1 MEAPTYW
8 LMILARF
15 LQGVSS
21 TVIWTVGLALLY
33 VVGLLILKKLFAWLT
48 NTVDRPPGLR
58 RCDTAPEQ
66 HLGRQ
71 LGIASMGLTIGS
83 LLGPPVAGVLYKR
96 WGFRAPFI
104 FGIIVTGIDLLARLL
119 LIERHEAMRW
129 GIDPMEIAAG
139 SKEEDPEAP
148 SEVTAVERAEQPL
161 APEPQP
167 AVHEVTNDSTVG
179 EGEGGASAQGEEK
192 ARKGDQTEKQLQESE
207 QPRVTVLPH
216 IALLKLMRSP
226 RAGVCIILT
235 FFWGLGWAGQ
245 EAALV
250 LHMEHVWGLDPHQAG
265 TAFIAAVVPTI
276 FCEYRTFP
284 PFSATA
290 VYPDCVDVA
299 GIPSGWLSDKYGPA
313 LIGCAALLLSLPWYG
328 LITIEGSLAM
338 FLTFF
343 ALEGEHKSDIS
354 M

>member
-1 MEAPTYW
+1 MVLATPPVAHFSEVYRNRKIPLLTGLIALVGSQIMFMEAPTYW

-33 VVGLLILKKLFAWLT
+33 VDYRSSKRYFLGPYISMI
-48 NTVDRPPGLR
+48 DRPPGLY

-71 LGIASMGLTIGS
+71 FGIASMGLTIGS

-104 FGIIVTGIDLLARLL
+104 FGIIVTSIDLIARLL

-129 GIDPMEIAAG
+129 GVDPMEIAAG
-139 SKEEDPEAP
+139 SREEDPEVAP
-148 SEVTAVERAEQPL
+148 EVTAMERAEQPS
-161 APEPQP
+161 APEPQL
-167 AVHEVTNDSTVG
+167 AVQEVTNDSTFG
-179 EGEGGASAQGEEK
+179 EGKGGANAQAEGK
-192 ARKGDQTEKQLQESE
+192 AREGDQTEKQPQASK
-207 QPRVTVLPH
+207 QSRVTVLPH
-216 IALLKLMRSP
+216 IALLRLMKSP
-226 RAGVCIILT
+226 RAAVCIILT
-235 FFWGLGWAGQ
+235 FSWGLGWAGQ

-276 FCEYRTFP
+276 FGEPRTFFP
-284 PFSATA
+284 LPRR
-290 VYPDCVDVA
+290 C
-299 GIPSGWLSDKYGPA
+299 SGS
-313 LIGCAALLLSLPWYG
+313 
-328 LITIEGSLAM
+328 
-338 FLTFF
+338 
-343 ALEGEHKSDIS
+343 
-354 M
+354 